1 MKWFKEKEFACRC
14 CGELPPLARANVRA
28 LVDEVLDPVRE
39 KLGKAIVV
47 NSGYRCPRHNAAVG
61 GVRNSQHLR
70 GEAADIRICGI
81 TDLRNQGNT
90 DLRNQGN
97 TDLRNQGIAELVEA
111 IKEHGVFDQLIVY
124 PGFVHVS
131 YKRNG
136 GNRGQV
142 LKSLGNG
149 RYQAVSLEE
158 ILHGKTAQHTT
169 ERRAAV

>member
-81 TDLRNQGNT
+81 TDLRNQGIM
-90 DLRNQGN
+90 
-97 TDLRNQGIAELVEA
+97 DLRNQGIAELVEA
-111 IKEHGVFDQLIVY
+111 IREHGVFDQLIVY

-131 YKRNG
+131 YKRPSAG
-136 GNRGQV
+136 SGTGNRKQI
-142 LKSLGNG
+142 LSG
-149 RYQAVSLEE
+149 R
-158 ILHGKTAQHTT
+158 TAQRETRKEVT
-169 ERRAAV
+169 VR

>member
-28 LVDEVLDPVRE
+28 LVSEVLDPVRE

-70 GEAADIRICGI
+70 GEAADIVPVKSEEIRVKSELERLKEII
-81 TDLRNQGNT
+81 
-90 DLRNQGN
+90 
-97 TDLRNQGIAELVEA
+97 IANG
-111 IKEHGVFDQLIVY
+111 KFDQLIVY

-131 YKRNG
+131 YKRPSAG
-136 GNRGQV
+136 SGTGNRKQI
-142 LKSLGNG
+142 LSG
-149 RYQAVSLEE
+149 R
-158 ILHGKTAQHTT
+158 TAQRETRKEVT
-169 ERRAAV
+169 VR